1 MINRAS
7 EGVGRLKVGWGRMK
21 PAQRWL
27 ATGLVAAL
35 LLATGAGVYL
45 NRPEWVVLVS
55 QADPKDAAEIVARLQ
70 ELKVP
75 YQPVG
80 DGYTITVP
88 KEEQYTAKLA
98 LAQSGIPR
106 GGSVGMELFDEPKF
120 GATDFERRVNYLR
133 AQQGELERALTRISE
148 VEYANVK
155 LAIPERSVFLREQ
168 QPVTAAVMLQLR
180 AGRKLSNEQV
190 TGVINFI
197 SGSVEG
203 LAVENVSV
211 VDQSGRL
218 LSAGLGTDG
227 TGNAGDTDFLQ
238 RQMTLQRDMEHRVQ
252 TLLEPIFGAGNVI
265 ARVNL
270 ELNTE
275 SSKIEKQTV
284 GGATPKSTEVVK
296 EIVQGGTTTGAGAIA
311 PGTGDTAPTYVG
323 QGGTTTTGDQWKT
336 TTTTVNEISQQK
348 ETTLVAPGGVKRIS
362 VGIVI
367 NRPDLTPEQI
377 KQIQDTVS
385 GATGASA
392 YEISVANM
400 GFNRA
405 DAAADEEEAA
415 AATGLSTS
423 PLWIGGGL
431 AAVLLLVGLFMT
443 RRRRRAEQEAEDE
456 ALPDLRAEAPIGT
469 TLDVALG
476 SIDPART
483 PATVAAEAPPA
494 EAPAETGATG
504 GAIEQLTKAM
514 SAKPKRAL
522 IVEGQ
527 PVDPELLGQA
537 EELIDTSPEA
547 GAAILKQWL
556 RGGM

>member
-1 MINRAS
+1 MKA
-7 EGVGRLKVGWGRMK
+7 GWGRMR

-27 ATGLVAAL
+27 TAGLVAAL
-35 LLATGAGVYL
+35 LLAIGAGVYL
-45 NRPEWVVLVS
+45 NRPEWVVLVN

-80 DGYTITVP
+80 DGYTIMVP

-133 AQQGELERALTRISE
+133 AQQGELERALVRISE
-148 VEYANVK
+148 VESANVK
-155 LAIPERSVFLREQ
+155 LAIPERSVFVREQ

-180 AGRKLSNEQV
+180 PGRKLSGEQV
-190 TGVINFI
+190 KGVINFI
-197 SGSVEG
+197 AGSVEG
-203 LAVENVSV
+203 LAEANVSV

-218 LSAGLGTDG
+218 LSAGLGEG
-227 TGNAGDTDFLQ
+227 AGEGDVDLLQ
-238 RQMTLQRDMEHRVQ
+238 RQMTLQRDMEQRVQ

-284 GGATPKSTEVVK
+284 GGATPKSTEVVR
-296 EIVQGGTTTGAGAIA
+296 EVTQGGTVTGAGPIT
-311 PGTGDTAPTYVG
+311 PGNTDTAPTYVG

-336 TTTTVNEISQQK
+336 TTTTVNELSQEKQV
-348 ETTLVAPGGVKRIS
+348 TLVAPGGVKRIS
-362 VGIVI
+362 VGIVV
-367 NRPDLTPEQI
+367 NRPDLTPAQI

-392 YEISVANM
+392 FEISVANM
-400 GFNRA
+400 SFNRA
-405 DAAADEEEAA
+405 DAD
-415 AATGLSTS
+415 ATGKEAGAGRLSAT

-431 AAVLLLVGLFMT
+431 AGLLLLVGFLLT
-443 RRRRRAEQEAEDE
+443 RRRQRLEEEAEAE
-456 ALPDLRAEAPIGT
+456 ALPQFLEEAPIGT
-469 TLDVALG
+469 TIDVALG
-476 SIDPART
+476 MESPRT
-483 PATVAAEAPPA
+483 QAAGADAAPDAASPEDAATDEAEA
-494 EAPAETGATG
+494 GG
-504 GAIEQLTKAM
+504 GALEQLNIAM
-514 SAKPKRAL
+514 SKKPKRQL

-527 PVDPELLGQA
+527 PVDPELLAHA
-537 EELIDTSPEA
+537 EELIDNSPDA
-547 GAAILKQWL
+547 SAAVLKQWL
-556 RGGM
+556 RGGL